1 MSVVAELGLRPV
13 RPSVLGAPVRFVGST
28 ALGARLVSRVI
39 PGIDRAVLRL
49 SGGRITAVDRLSGL
63 PAIELTTTGAR
74 SGAARTVLLIA
85 VVVGDELAVVGSN
98 WGRSAHPGWV
108 HNLAADPRASAA
120 HAGRRV
126 DVRARE
132 VTGEHAERIW
142 RTARSLYRG
151 YRTYPG
157 RTGGRVIRVF
167 VLEAAGAPGRA

>member
-74 SGAARTVLLIA
+74 SGAARTVLLSTGRLRPPRAAGGTAAVA
-85 VVVGDELAVVGSN
+85 VVVDVIMSGSL
-98 WGRSAHPGWV
+98 GRAPE
-108 HNLAADPRASAA
+108 
-120 HAGRRV
+120 AGMGPSV
-126 DVRARE
+126 
-132 VTGEHAERIW
+132 
-142 RTARSLYRG
+142 RSL
-151 YRTYPG
+151 
-157 RTGGRVIRVF
+157 
-167 VLEAAGAPGRA
+167 